1 MKVYDLVTGERVD
14 LPSTAIQSGRY
25 RLTQNCILNGDVKI
39 SQGTVLWRSGEGTAS
54 LTSEDQ
60 PEIRVPVNF
69 IYLPFKPTSRSVV
82 DLSIAAVVDGWS
94 VDGNASD
101 LPSPIL
107 PSVLRDRMEMMHPE
121 PDLEQ
126 ALASGQWDEVSV
138 RPRLDMHYV
147 PETLPVARAK
157 RVETSAVAHLS
168 QHSELWARRS
178 ISGVIPAKVLARVSE
193 DDHAIYEN
201 IVFARLLDGCARW
214 LDGRISEVRAIKD
227 GKRIA
232 MQLEKGDER
241 HRLLTSRICALWG
254 KAWFSEAED
263 SHATLDTLDTLD
275 RLERMRAH
283 VERLR
288 HSGVYMRI
296 PRSARVALALRS
308 TNIFQYDKRYRE
320 LRPFWDALVNAKAR
334 EKISES
340 VCYEALAER
349 QAAFLRY
356 VLLLIRYALRDMG
369 ASEVGSAGRQHR
381 VGPWDLE
388 IDAEHTGEIRI
399 MILSSKKLMQERTLV
414 PLLTKEDEVVCRDPN
429 RSLFYAEDLVA
440 ADSIADEDQDPRVLN
455 PFKFFAVE
463 RIRKILEH
471 DICRIFLAQYPP
483 VVDRVPA
490 GIRDKLIGLAGC
502 VFKPH
507 GDKLL
512 VLPSSSTP
520 SSILYGGVS
529 DACASHPEVGAQLRY
544 AIGLGQWLVKC
555 RSCGVAASEEDMSAD
570 ERALRLVC
578 PSCRLETQ
586 VKTSPARSM
595 TSHYAGGLSGF
606 KFCGGVGVQLPG
618 IGEA

>member
-1 MKVYDLVTGERVD
+1 MKVYDLVTGEKVE
-14 LPSTAIQSGRY
+14 LPSTGIQSGRY
-25 RLTQNCILNGDVKI
+25 RLTQNCVLNGEVKL
-39 SQGTVLWRSGEGTAS
+39 SRGTVLWRSGEGSAS

-60 PEIRVPVNF
+60 PDIRVPVRF
-69 IYLPFKPTSRSVV
+69 TYSPLKSVSRSVV

-94 VDGNASD
+94 VDGNLRD

-107 PSVLRDRMEMMHPE
+107 PSVLREHMEMMRPE

-157 RVETSAVAHLS
+157 RVQASAVEHLS

-227 GKRIA
+227 GQRIA

-254 KAWFSEAED
+254 RAWFSEAED
-263 SHATLDTLDTLD
+263 SHATLDTLD

-288 HSGVYMRI
+288 RSGVYTRI
-296 PRSARVALALRS
+296 PRSARVPIALRP

-320 LRPFWDALVNAKAR
+320 LRPFWDALVNARAR

-340 VCYEALAER
+340 VRYEVLAAR

-356 VLLLIRYALRDMG
+356 VLLLILYALRDMG
-369 ASEVGSAGRQHR
+369 ATEVGSSGRQHR

-388 IDAEHTGEIRI
+388 IDAERPGEVRI
-399 MILSSKKLMQERTLV
+399 MIRSRGKLLQERALV
-414 PLLTKEDEVVCRDPN
+414 LLLTKEDEVVCRDPN
-429 RSLFYAEDLVA
+429 RSLFYAEDLMA
-440 ADSIADEDQDPRVLN
+440 GGSITDEDQDPRVLN

-463 RIRKILEH
+463 RVRQVLEH
-471 DICRIFLAQYPP
+471 DFCRIFLAQYPSAA
-483 VVDRVPA
+483 DRVPA
-490 GIRDKLIGLAGC
+490 GIRDKLSGLAGF

-507 GDKLL
+507 GDRLL
-512 VLPSSSTP
+512 VLPSSNISV
-520 SSILYGGVS
+520 SKLYGWVS
-529 DACASHPEVGAQLRY
+529 DACVSHPEADAQLRY
-544 AIGLGQWLVKC
+544 AIGLGQWLVRC
-555 RSCGVAASEEDMSAD
+555 RSCGVNASEKDMSAD
-570 ERALRLVC
+570 ELALRLVC
-578 PSCRLETQ
+578 PKCRLETT
-586 VKTSPARSM
+586 VKTLPARSM
-595 TSHYAGGLSGF
+595 TSHYVGGRSGF
-606 KFCGGVGVQLPG
+606 EFCGGVEVKLPG
-618 IGEA
+618 ISEE